1 MDAQLEPMFP
11 PRAHRPAAASPE
23 RASSPKTSLRAV
35 PAQSRPVVLV
45 AEHNRISQRLLGRL
59 LERLEYLP
67 CVVPSLDQALD
78 MLSRKPGDF
87 VMAIL
92 DLKSPQEGGL
102 DLLRAWNTRA
112 QTKRPPLIVL
122 GNDARAVT
130 REACREAGADF
141 YLTEALRDA
150 QLLRA
155 VAFVEAMQRC
165 HESGVSSAERAE
177 PEDCALLDA
186 RTMQKLLE
194 LGGETSFLAEVF
206 EDFSADV
213 REHCSGLECALG
225 KRDYRGWRS
234 ALHALKGAA
243 LGAGAIAVSE
253 LCREGERFDEAV
265 MSRAALRSHLELIRK
280 TCVRSQDA
288 LSTWLNR
295 QGGGQA
301 APQA

>member
-1 MDAQLEPMFP
+1 MDAQAEPRFP
-11 PRAHRPAAASPE
+11 PRARRPVVSPPD
-23 RASSPKTSLRAV
+23 RTPSRKTPLRAV

-45 AEHNRISQRLLGRL
+45 AEHNRISQRLLVRL

-102 DLLRAWNTRA
+102 DLLRAWNARA
-112 QTKRPPLIVL
+112 QTKRLPLIVL

-141 YLTEALRDA
+141 YLTEALRDDL
-150 QLLRA
+150 LLRA
-155 VAFVEAMQRC
+155 VVFVGATHRCLEA
-165 HESGVSSAERAE
+165 GVSSAERAE
-177 PEDCALLDA
+177 PEDCTLLDV

-225 KRDYRGWRS
+225 KRDYQGWRS
-234 ALHALKGAA
+234 GLHALKGAA
-243 LGAGAIAVSE
+243 LSAGAIAVSE
-253 LCREGERFDEAV
+253 LCREGECFDEAV
-265 MSRAALRSHLELIRK
+265 MSREALRSHLELIRK
-280 TCVRSQDA
+280 TCVRSQHA
-288 LSTWLNR
+288 LSAWLNR
-295 QGGGQA
+295 LGGGQA
-301 APQA
+301 APQT